1 MSSPHSQSCEDPA
14 VLGSS
19 NGTWHVEELRGLKC
33 YISGTVDSK
42 LGAILVY
49 DVFGYEAPNLKRMI
63 LYCRAR
69 CLNGE
74 PYELENVERTFQIWI
89 EERGPDQGFEDA
101 KPIIEA
107 MKSKGIEKIGAAGFC
122 WGAKVVVELAKYAY
136 IQAVVILHPSFVSLE
151 DIYLIDNWIK
161 VPISI
166 LGAEIDQRSPSKP
179 LKEFDAALN
188 AKPDDDA
195 FVKVFLGVSH
205 DWSVRY
211 KDDNKASVESA

>member
-1 MSSPHSQSCEDPA
+1 MLKSLEASNAIFLALWIPSL
-14 VLGSS
+14 VLFWSMMF
-19 NGTWHVEELRGLKC
+19 L
-33 YISGTVDSK
+33 
-42 LGAILVY
+42 
-49 DVFGYEAPNLKRMI
+49 I

-151 DIYLIDNWIK
+151 DIYFITRIK

-166 LGAEIDQRSPSKP
+166 LGAEIDQRSPPKP

-195 FVKVFLGVSH
+195 FMKVFLGVSH
-205 DWSVRY
+205 GWSVRY
-211 KDDNKASVESA
+211 KDDNKAALESA